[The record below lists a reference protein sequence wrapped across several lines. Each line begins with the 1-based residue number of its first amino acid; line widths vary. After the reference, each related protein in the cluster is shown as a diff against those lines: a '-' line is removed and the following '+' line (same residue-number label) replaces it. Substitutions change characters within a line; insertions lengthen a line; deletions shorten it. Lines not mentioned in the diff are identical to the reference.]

1 MKMNEKYNE
10 NNCKWT
16 LNQVKWDLLPFQSAP
31 KAGEGN
37 AKNRGLKLWCM
48 KIKKMKS
55 KKITNKTLKHQP
67 LWRSLKI
74 KNLE

>member
-1 MKMNEKYNE
+1 MNEKYNK

-16 LNQVKWDLLPFQSAP
+16 LNKVRWDLLPFQSAP

-37 AKNRGLKLWCM
+37 AKNRGLKLWRT

-55 KKITNKTLKHQP
+55 STKITNKTLEHQP
-67 LWRSLKI
+67 LWQSLKT
-74 KNLE
+74 KNLA